1 MGEYLSRQFSFQSR
15 QSFLSLDSIILQLT
29 HLVLKIMLIL
39 RDEISLKS
47 EIKGNLI
54 QKIIPEIYPE
64 ITGLTS
70 TSAIIAIYKMQSE
83 RIHLGNEL
91 SL

>member
-1 MGEYLSRQFSFQSR
+1 MEEYLSRQFSFQSR

-29 HLVLKIMLIL
+29 HLVLKMLIL
-39 RDEISLKS
+39 RD
-47 EIKGNLI
+47 
-54 QKIIPEIYPE
+54 KIGFENRDQREFDSKFIPEIYPE